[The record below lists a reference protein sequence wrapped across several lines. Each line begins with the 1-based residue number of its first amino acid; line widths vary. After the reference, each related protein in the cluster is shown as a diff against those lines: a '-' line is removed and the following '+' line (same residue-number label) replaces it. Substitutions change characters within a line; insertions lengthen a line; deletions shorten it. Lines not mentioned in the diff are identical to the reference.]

1 MEENIKYGAFTTV
14 AQSIRQFM
22 QPALMYFNEHGFNI
36 TIGAKYNE
44 TEVNS
49 FPKQFKYKELDID
62 RGLHLWKTIKNIRVL
77 YKFFKKE
84 KFDIIE
90 YGTENVSMCASI
102 AGWLAGVPCRIYN
115 HWGARYVGFTG
126 ITRFISITIERINA
140 LFSTDIVQSS
150 NENLE
155 LCVRDKVYPREKVQ
169 VIGYGGTVGA
179 DFKKFDRSRKDEW
192 NLEFRKKWGIPET
205 DIIMGDVGF
214 VRRDK
219 GTNELLTAFKN
230 INNPH
235 LWLVFI
241 GEIYMEDAPDAELLS
256 WAQENNHI
264 VFTGK
269 VMDVEHHLAA
279 YDVLVHPS
287 YREGFGMVIQE
298 AGAMGI
304 PYITT
309 NIPGPREIGV
319 DGVTGLLVNPKDAK
333 DLEDKM
339 RTLIDNREKLFL
351 MSEAVYELT
360 NERYERNKMV
370 RRIYEHRLQL
380 IKKYKIKLTI

>member
-1 MEENIKYGAFTTV
+1 MPNIKYGAFTTV

-22 QPALMYFNEHGFNI
+22 QPALLYFESQGFDI
-36 TIGAKYNE
+36 TVGAKYHE
-44 TEVNS
+44 VEVNNY
-49 FPKQFKYKELDID
+49 PKTFKYKELDLD
-62 RGLHLWKTIKNIRVL
+62 RGFHLWKTIKNIFVL

-84 KFDIIE
+84 KFDMIE

-102 AGWLAGVPCRIYN
+102 AGWAARIPCRIYN
-115 HWGARYVGFTG
+115 HWGARYVGYTG
-126 ITRFISITIERINA
+126 FPRLISKIIEIICA
-140 LFSTDIVQSS
+140 TFSTDVVQASPI
-150 NENLE
+150 NLE
-155 LCVRDKVYPREKVQ
+155 MCVKDGIYPRKKVQ

-179 DFKKFDRSRKDEW
+179 DFTKFDRSHKAEW
-192 NLEFRKKWGIPET
+192 GVEFRKKWNIPQEA
-205 DIIMGDVGF
+205 IVMGDVGF
-214 VRRDK
+214 VRKDK

-230 INNPH
+230 INNPN

-241 GEIYMEDAPDAELLS
+241 GEIWEDDAPDAELLE
-256 WAQENNHI
+256 WAKKNDHV

-309 NIPGPREIGV
+309 NIPGPKEIGIN
-319 DGVTGLLVNPKDAK
+319 GVTGLLVEPKDAK

-339 RTLIDNREKLFL
+339 RLLVDDPSKIKQ
-351 MSEAVYELT
+351 MSEDVFKLT
-360 NERYERNKMV
+360 DERYERGKMV
-370 RRIYEHRLQL
+370 KRIYEHRLQMIEKYNL
-380 IKKYKIKLTI
+380 KK